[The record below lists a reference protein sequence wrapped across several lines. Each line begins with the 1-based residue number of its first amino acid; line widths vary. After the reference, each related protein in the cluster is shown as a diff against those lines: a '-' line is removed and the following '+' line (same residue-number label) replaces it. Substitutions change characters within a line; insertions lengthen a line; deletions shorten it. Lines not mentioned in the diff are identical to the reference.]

1 MAGEQQDSLCQRCQ
15 SIDFE
20 AFWPEDVSPEL
31 FRSSMILVSLVHI
44 SALLDLAFDPLLEV
58 ILYLG

>member
-20 AFWPEDVSPEL
+20 AFLPEDASPEL
-31 FRSSMILVSLVHI
+31 VEPLPTLILGQITPEWTAASCRLCQ
-44 SALLDLAFDPLLEV
+44 F
-58 ILYLG
+58 